1 VLVIAS
7 DPIPGENSVLQTLVI
22 ANDPKDFAVQ
32 YPAIDRDVHGC
43 SD

>member
-7 DPIPGENSVLQTLVI
+7 DPSPDENAVPQTLVV

-32 YPAIDRDVHGC
+32 YPAIDRDVPGC